1 MFWYQILY
9 DIKLV
14 TSKWKQTRLYSDI
27 QRNVKHEKS
36 TLKLIEMDDK
46 ILMNTFQEDIVMQ
59 LYSACLESA
68 DLVFLGRIFKTKLEM
83 TS

>member
-14 TSKWKQTRLYSDI
+14 TSKWKQTRLYTDI

-46 ILMNTFQEDIVMQ
+46 ILKNTFQEDIVMQ

-68 DLVFLGRIFKTKLEM
+68 DLVFLGRILKTKLEM